1 MLLQAVQLC
10 CLGLHAVLG
19 RATEGLSVMEN
30 LLHLK
35 TIISWHTQGGFHVIS
50 FSCLQFIVL
59 EHVLKWRD
67 ELGAPQHALISPLM
81 LNGGRTASSGGTS
94 VTTRQLKLG
103 ELHPALVKGDQ
114 TAVIS
119 SYSPFLPSVQLV
131 SDPSYLQWLIAFL
144 SPLNTS
150 VNYLSGLLCSFH
162 PPGTHGFSGR
172 RVFVARSCYCSIFSS
187 AAIPQL
193 LLFSAGERPE
203 ATNFRVGWLYWL
215 RRLSLPQPIYFFS
228 LICIK
233 IYIFF

>member
-1 MLLQAVQLC
+1 ML
-10 CLGLHAVLG
+10 
-19 RATEGLSVMEN
+19 S
-30 LLHLK
+30 
-35 TIISWHTQGGFHVIS
+35 
-50 FSCLQFIVL
+50 
-59 EHVLKWRD
+59 
-67 ELGAPQHALISPLM
+67 
-81 LNGGRTASSGGTS
+81 GGRTASSGGTS

-131 SDPSYLQWLIAFL
+131 WDPSYLQWLIAFL

-150 VNYLSGLLCSFH
+150 VNYLSGLLCCFH

-172 RVFVARSCYCSIFSS
+172 KVFVARSCYCSIFSS

-193 LLFSAGERPE
+193 LLFSAGEQPE

-215 RRLSLPQPIYFFS
+215 CRLSLPQPIYFF
-228 LICIK
+228 LLHLCLK
-233 IYIFF
+233 YIFF